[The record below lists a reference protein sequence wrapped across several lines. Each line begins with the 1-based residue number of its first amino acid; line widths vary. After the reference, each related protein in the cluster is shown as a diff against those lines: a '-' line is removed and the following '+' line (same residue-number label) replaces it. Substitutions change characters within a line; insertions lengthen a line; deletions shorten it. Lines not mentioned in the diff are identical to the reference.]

1 MPQLNSTCEDP
12 SPASVGRAR
21 RSASIVLGF
30 GLALHA
36 AFSQAAVFEL
46 PEDGSNVVGD
56 DTTTIARHS
65 DTLLDIARQ
74 YGLGYEEIIR
84 SNSDVDLW
92 IPGEGTQV
100 FLPGRRILPPGPREG
115 IVVNIPEH
123 RLYYYPRPR
132 KGEKPVV
139 ITYPISTGKFDK
151 ETPLGNTRIIA
162 KARNPVWRPTP
173 SILKEHADR
182 GEPLPRVVPAG
193 PDNPLG
199 NFAMRLG
206 MGNGTYLIHG
216 TNNPVAVGMA
226 VTHGCVRMY
235 PEDIEALFSLV
246 PVGTKV
252 ALINEPIKLGLV
264 NGEFW
269 LETHPPIR
277 LDPDQPA
284 PSLETSLETLSELLI
299 RLAGDKVTAIHW
311 DFARETLQSSTG
323 VTTMIGLEIPPDSP
337 VEELALAGAEGTSA
351 F

>member
-1 MPQLNSTCEDP
+1 MPQSNSACEDS
-12 SPASVGRAR
+12 SPASVGRPAFFP
-21 RSASIVLGF
+21 SLVLGL
-30 GLALHA
+30 GLALHTA
-36 AFSQAAVFEL
+36 LGQAAVFEL
-46 PEDGSNVVGD
+46 PEDGSNVVGS
-56 DTTTIARHS
+56 DTTITARHS

-74 YGLGYEEIIR
+74 HSLGYEEIIR
-84 SNSDVDLW
+84 ANPGVDLW

-123 RLYYYPRPR
+123 RLYYYPKPR
-132 KGEKPVV
+132 RAERPVV

-151 ETPLGNTRIIA
+151 ETPLGSTRVIA
-162 KARNPVWRPTP
+162 KAKNPVWRPTA

-182 GEPLPRVVPAG
+182 GEPLPRIVPPG

-216 TNNPVAVGMA
+216 TNNPIAVGMA

-235 PEDIEALFSLV
+235 PEDIEALFPLV

-252 ALINEPIKLGLV
+252 SLINEPIKLGDA

-269 LETHPPIR
+269 LEAHPAIR
-277 LDPDQPA
+277 LDANQPA
-284 PSLETSLETLSELLI
+284 PSLDTVSEMLI
-299 RLAGDKVTAIHW
+299 RLAASHEVTAIHW
-311 DFARETLQSSTG
+311 DFAREALQSSTG
-323 VTTMIGLEIPPDSP
+323 VTTMIGLEILSHSAAEDP
-337 VEELALAGAEGTSA
+337 AIAGEDTSA
-351 F
+351 P